1 MSIEPESLARSMAI
15 GECSQFSLDEKMKK
29 HAIAAALLGSVLCA
43 SAFAQQ
49 TVEGPWMVRARAVHL
64 DSSNGDSTGL
74 GLSMNNKWL
83 PELDI
88 SYFINP
94 NVAVEL
100 ILTVPQKQSLYSN
113 STYIGSFKH
122 LPPTLTVQY
131 HFTNFGGFK
140 PYVGAGINYTRLSSV
155 RIPGVKVD
163 HNSFGPALQVGV
175 DIPVAKNMYLNFDV
189 KKTYIRTNVMLEATG
204 AKLGTFKVDPVLVG
218 VGLGWRF

>member
-1 MSIEPESLARSMAI
+1 MAI
-15 GECSQFSLDEKMKK
+15 WEFSQLSLDSKMKK

-49 TVEGPWMVRARAVHL
+49 ASEGPWMVRARAVHL
-64 DSSNGDSTGL
+64 SSSNGDSTPL
-74 GLSMNNKWL
+74 DLSINDKWL
-83 PELDI
+83 PEVDI

-100 ILTVPQKQSLYSN
+100 ILTVPQKQTLSAGGVA
-113 STYIGSFKH
+113 IGSFKH
-122 LPPTLTVQY
+122 LPPTLTAQY

-140 PYVGAGINYTRLSSV
+140 PYVGAGINYTRISSV
-155 RIPGVKVD
+155 DLPAGVSVD
-163 HNSFGPALQVGV
+163 KNSFGPALQVGV
-175 DIPVAKNMYLNFDV
+175 DIPVAKNMYLNFDI
-189 KKTYIRTNVMLEATG
+189 KKVYIRTDVAAAG